1 MWCNNLMKK
10 YISEQPLREGI
21 THTIREDVFYYFMET
36 SWSKL
41 LGLLFIFYV
50 SSNLFFG
57 ALYYFMPGAI
67 GGKENILYSDAF
79 FFSVQTMSTIG
90 YGALHPASFEG
101 NVLVTIEAGFGI
113 ILMASITGLIFA
125 KLSKPHAKIRFTK
138 KALISTFDGE
148 RCLSFR
154 MGNIRGNDIVEA
166 KVTVSALID
175 ETTLEGKKIRKVYD
189 LPLRRSHTPFF
200 KLTWSIF
207 HPLNEFSPIQNYPE
221 CKERIKAV
229 VVTVTGH
236 DGSFS
241 STVYSRHLYTVNQ
254 FVEGKYF
261 SNVVED
267 LPDGGVR
274 IDYNKFDELS

>member
-1 MWCNNLMKK
+1 MAILYTESTMWCNKIMRK

-41 LGLLFIFYV
+41 LGLLFVFYL

-57 ALYYFMPGAI
+57 ALYHFLPGAI
-67 GGKENILYSDAF
+67 GGKEQILFSDAF

-90 YGALHPASFEG
+90 YGALHPESFLA
-101 NVLVTIEAGFGI
+101 NILVTVEAGFGI

-138 KALISTFDGE
+138 KAVIATFDGE
-148 RCLSFR
+148 TCLSFR

-175 ETTLEGKKIRKVYD
+175 EVTLEGRKIRKVYD

-207 HPLNEFSPIQNYPE
+207 HPLNEFSPIQNFP
-221 CKERIKAV
+221 KHKGKGK
-229 VVTVTGH
+229 GH
-236 DGSFS
+236 CCHSLWPRWIFFKQS
-241 STVYSRHLYTVNQ
+241 
-254 FVEGKYF
+254 
-261 SNVVED
+261 
-267 LPDGGVR
+267 
-274 IDYNKFDELS
+274 I